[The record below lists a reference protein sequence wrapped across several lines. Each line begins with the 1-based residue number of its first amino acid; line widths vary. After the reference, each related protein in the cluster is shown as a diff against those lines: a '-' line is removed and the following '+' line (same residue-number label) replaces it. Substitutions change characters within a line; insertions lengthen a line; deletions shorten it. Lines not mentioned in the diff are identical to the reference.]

1 MHIQLNV
8 HSIIKPVNLF
18 KTILFLILS
27 IAINALKKLLEHT
40 ESETMIK
47 YMEQNN
53 GWPLLEKEDTCP
65 HGCLH
70 LAR

>member
-1 MHIQLNV
+1 MQ
-8 HSIIKPVNLF
+8 LF
-18 KTILFLILS
+18 KTSFFFLILS
-27 IAINALKKLLEHT
+27 IAINALKKLLDHT